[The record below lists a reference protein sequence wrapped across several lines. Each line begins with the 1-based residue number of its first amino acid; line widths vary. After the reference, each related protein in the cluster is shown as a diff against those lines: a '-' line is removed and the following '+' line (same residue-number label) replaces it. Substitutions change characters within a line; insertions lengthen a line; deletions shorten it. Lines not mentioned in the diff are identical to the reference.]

1 MSHLTERK
9 EELTKEIQTVADE
22 YNRVNSEQTQRLDF
36 IKNRQG
42 ALEEINRQIQKQEE
56 EESST
61 ETEVV
66 AE

>member
-9 EELTKEIQTVADE
+9 EEITKEIQTIADE
-22 YNRVNSEQTQRLDF
+22 YNRINSEQTQRLDF

-56 EESST
+56 ESST

>member
-22 YNRVNSEQTQRLDF
+22 YNRVNAEQTQRLDF

-56 EESST
+56 ESST